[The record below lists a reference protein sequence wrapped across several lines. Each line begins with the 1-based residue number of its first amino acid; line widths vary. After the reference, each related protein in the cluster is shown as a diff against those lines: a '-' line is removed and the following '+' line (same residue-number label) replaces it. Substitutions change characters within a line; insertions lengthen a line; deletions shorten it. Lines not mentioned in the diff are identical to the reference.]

1 MGRKGNGMGMEAMS
15 RRSFLRGAA
24 VGSVGVASIGLL
36 GGCVPR
42 TGDDASGGSESGSA
56 LASSAESSWKTAPEP
71 VSDDAIAATYEADAI
86 VVGHGYAGLTA
97 CREIA
102 ESGHSVILLE
112 KQDEENYMV
121 NGNEGGV
128 INATWL
134 MENNGVERIDP
145 VEFFTNWMM
154 TTGNTANPS
163 LVMKFCQNSGE
174 NTDWYLDRCTQED
187 LESIFISFKD
197 TPLAEPVEIGT
208 GLHDHVLGEVGPY
221 KSWASSYGFYGSCSQ
236 TQIHGYNREA
246 AIEAGAEF
254 RFSTTA
260 QYLTTDD
267 AGTVTGVVAQN
278 ADGDYELYQGKAV
291 ILATGGFGC
300 DAEMVKDL
308 LVDVTGFATDGEVEA
323 LGTTMDGRYGDGIKM
338 AYWAGAE
345 LEPAPIAT
353 MGMKSSSD
361 GYPCGIWLD
370 ENGKR
375 FCNEFWGQAEQRGNQ
390 AMFMQRK
397 PHYSIYGPDLYETV
411 QYVTPSHASN
421 KPNLG
426 FMSVLEQ
433 VMEQA
438 VDSDDMVTIE
448 GDYMISVSLYGANTL
463 DELFEKMGITD
474 SQFVTN
480 AKETIERY
488 NGYCSSGADE
498 EFGRQADLMWPIQD
512 GPYFAQVHTASVSAL
527 CTMGGLVTDGEQ
539 RVLGK
544 DHVPISGLY
553 ASGNCCGR
561 RFGRDYFTPI
571 SGVSLGMA
579 WTLGRECGKSVV
591 ADLEA

>member
-1 MGRKGNGMGMEAMS
+1 MEYSGLS
-15 RRSFLRGAA
+15 RRGFLKGAA
-24 VGSVGVASIGLL
+24 VGSVGIASLGLL

-42 TGDDASGGSESGSA
+42 STEE
-56 LASSAESSWKTAPEP
+56 SSAGDTAAAAEGAVSSWKNAPTP
-71 VSDDAIAATYEADAI
+71 VADDAIVKTHEADVV

-134 MENNGVERIDP
+134 IEHMGVERIDP

-154 TTGNTANPS
+154 TTGNTANPT
-163 LVMKFCQNSGE
+163 LIMKYCQNSGA

-187 LESIFISFKD
+187 MESVFISFKD
-197 TPLAEPVEIGT
+197 APKAEPAEIAT
-208 GLHDHVLGEVGPY
+208 GYHDHVLSNVGPY
-221 KSWASSYGFYGSCSQ
+221 TSWASSLGFYGSCSQ

-254 RFSTTA
+254 CFSTTA
-260 QYLTTDD
+260 QYLTTDSSG
-267 AGTVTGVVAQN
+267 AVTGVVAQN
-278 ADGDYELYQGKAV
+278 ADGDYELYQSKAV
-291 ILATGGFGC
+291 VLATGGFGC

-308 LVDVTGFATDGEVEA
+308 LVDVTGFATDEEVAA
-323 LGTTMDGRYGDGIKM
+323 LGTTMDGRFGDGIKM

-345 LEPAPIAT
+345 LEAAPIAT

-370 ENGKR
+370 ETGNR

-390 AMFMQRK
+390 AMFMPRK
-397 PHYSIYGPDLYETV
+397 PHYAIYGPDLFDTV
-411 QYVTPSHASN
+411 QYCTPSHASN
-421 KPNLG
+421 KPHKA
-426 FMSVLEQ
+426 FMSTLQQ
-433 VMEQA
+433 VMDQA
-438 VDSDDMVTIE
+438 VDSDDMVTVE
-448 GDYMISVSLYGANTL
+448 GDFMVSVSLYGASTL
-463 DELFEKMGITD
+463 DELFAKMGVTD
-474 SQFVTN
+474 KEFIAN
-480 AKETIERY
+480 AKASIDRF
-488 NGYCSSGADE
+488 NGYCDAGADA
-498 EFGRQADLMWPIQD
+498 EFGRQAELMWPIKE

-527 CTMGGLVTDGEQ
+527 CTMGGLVTDGDQ
-539 RVLGK
+539 KVLSKG
-544 DHVPISGLY
+544 HEPIPGLF
-553 ASGNCCGR
+553 ASGNCTGR

-571 SGVSLGMA
+571 SGVSLGLA

-591 ADLEA
+591 SYLEA